1 MREQHLD
8 INYIMSGHNVC
19 FYMNLHKKKTFSL
32 FFSTYDV
39 SKDFSERVVGNID
52 YIPTADFGQ
61 N

>member
-1 MREQHLD
+1 
-8 INYIMSGHNVC
+8 
-19 FYMNLHKKKTFSL
+19 MNLHKKKTFSL